1 MSAKKK
7 KISGQN
13 NIAAGKQVDPAA
25 LAQLAYQTR
34 NLLAFHLELGISSY
48 PATPE
53 LRRFIITEQPVA
65 TGSPSPVHRETADKK
80 PVSTAKKIGESTARQ
95 LETISRQLTSCRNCG
110 SVSGPAIP
118 GQGSTKPR
126 LFVVGDYLNPADV
139 DSGTIWGAEEDELF
153 WKMMAAIGLD
163 QDSVY
168 VTNCIKC
175 CQDNVSQSDTAAGQR
190 CFPFLE
196 QELAAI
202 QPELICSMGEI
213 ATGLLLGSRVPLVRM
228 RGRFH
233 QYRYPHGSVARVM
246 PTFHPRF
253 LLQHPEMK
261 RATWMDLQAVQR
273 QLGSVRK

>member
-7 KISGQN
+7 KISRQN
-13 NIAAGKQVDPAA
+13 NTAAENQVDPAA

-34 NLLAFHLELGISSY
+34 NLLAFHLELGIDGY

-53 LRRFIITEQPVA
+53 LRQFLVKEQPAA
-65 TGSPSPVHRETADKK
+65 TGSVV
-80 PVSTAKKIGESTARQ
+80 PVSRKTANKKVAPAAKISRESTARQ
-95 LETISRQLTSCRNCG
+95 LETISKQLAGCRSCE
-110 SVSGPAIP
+110 SVSGPAMP
-118 GQGSTKPR
+118 GQGSTAPR
-126 LFVVGDYLNPADV
+126 LFVVGDYVNDTNADK
-139 DSGTIWGAEEDELF
+139 GMIWGAEEDELF

-163 QDSVY
+163 KESVY

-175 CQDNVSQSDTAAGQR
+175 GLDKVSQPDAVLGPS

-196 QELAAI
+196 RELAAI

-213 ATGLLLGSRVPLVRM
+213 ATALLLGSRVPLVRM

-233 QYRYPHGSVARVM
+233 QYRYPHSSVARVM

-273 QLGSVRK
+273 QL